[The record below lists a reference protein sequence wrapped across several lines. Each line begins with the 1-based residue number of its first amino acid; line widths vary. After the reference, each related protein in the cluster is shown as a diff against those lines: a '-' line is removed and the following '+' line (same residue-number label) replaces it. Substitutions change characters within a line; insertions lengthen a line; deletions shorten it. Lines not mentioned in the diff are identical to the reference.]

1 MHQVILDRLEEHL
14 SGSPI
19 PREFTAHLESCEECR
34 TEVHEM
40 RELSGALGSLRIQEQ
55 IAPAAGFY
63 ARLSQRL
70 ESERPRSVWSLFRL
84 DPSFG
89 KRVAFASLMTLAI
102 LGSFLITRE
111 TQYSAGPARPE
122 TIMAQ
127 KTPSDNPDVMLA
139 TLASYEP

>member
-14 SGSPI
+14 SGSPS

-40 RELSGALGSLRIQEQ
+40 QELSGALAFLRVRDQ
-55 IAPAAGFY
+55 IAPPPGFY
-63 ARLSQRL
+63 ARVSQRL
-70 ESERPRSVWSLFRL
+70 EAERPRSLWSLFRL

-89 KRVAFASLMTLAI
+89 KRIAFASLMTLAI

-111 TQYSAGPARPE
+111 TEYSAGPARPE
-122 TIMAQ
+122 MIMAQ
-127 KTPSDNPDVMLA
+127 QPPSDNPDMMLA

>member
-1 MHQVILDRLEEHL
+1 MHQVILDRLGGHL

-19 PREFTAHLESCEECR
+19 PREFTAHMESCEECR

-40 RELSGALGSLRIQEQ
+40 QELSGALGALRIRDQ
-55 IAPAAGFY
+55 IAPPPGFY
-63 ARLSQRL
+63 ARVSQRL
-70 ESERPRSVWSLFRL
+70 EAERPRSLWSLFRL

-89 KRVAFASLMTLAI
+89 KRLAFASLMTLAI

-111 TQYSAGPARPE
+111 TEYSAGPARPE

-127 KTPSDNPDVMLA
+127 QPPSDNPDMMLA

>member
-14 SGSPI
+14 SGSPL

-40 RELSGALGSLRIQEQ
+40 QELSGALGFLRVREE
-55 IAPAAGFY
+55 IALPPGFY
-63 ARLSQRL
+63 ARLSERV
-70 ESERPRSVWSLFRL
+70 EAERPRSLWSLFRL

-89 KRVAFASLMTLAI
+89 KRIAFASLMTLAI

-127 KTPSDNPDVMLA
+127 ESPSDNPDMMLA